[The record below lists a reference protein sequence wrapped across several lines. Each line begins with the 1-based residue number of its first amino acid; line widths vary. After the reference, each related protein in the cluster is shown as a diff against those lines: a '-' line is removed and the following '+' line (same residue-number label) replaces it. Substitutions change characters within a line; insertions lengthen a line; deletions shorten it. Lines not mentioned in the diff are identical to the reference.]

1 MFTGIAAPYRY
12 NRYYRSS
19 NRRIKVDWEALLS
32 YNDVPTFPQTART
45 CVLNAANPITKLYRR
60 LGEVG
65 LTRTYV
71 KKTALPSW
79 WDDDVASNPSGY
91 AQGLLLLCR
100 HLGLDLSS
108 LQSEDEPIRLR
119 DFGTCKFKKR
129 SDVSEDDLALARV
142 LATRAAQLAASAI
155 STPAVTIPIY
165 ADEIRQQILSDD
177 AHWVGLNELLHYCW
191 SIGLPVLHLDH
202 FPKNAKRP
210 DGFAARVNGRPVI
223 VLCRHAKQSAWLL
236 FILAHELG
244 HLALGHVPEEGTLID
259 QGLDED
265 SLDEEEQ
272 QANAFAIELLTGR
285 ANRRGIVAGR
295 WPNAE
300 ELAKSA
306 QDIGRKSMIDPGHVV
321 LNYAHSM
328 GTSFFPVAQAA
339 LKILDPHD
347 DAVVKVRSKMA
358 GNLDWSRLPE
368 DSSEFLMRV
377 SQHGQIG

>member
-1 MFTGIAAPYRY
+1 M
-12 NRYYRSS
+12 
-19 NRRIKVDWEALLS
+19 
-32 YNDVPTFPQTART
+32 
-45 CVLNAANPITKLYRR
+45 NAANPNTKLYRR
-60 LGEVG
+60 LSGVG

-79 WDDDVASNPSGY
+79 WDDDVALNPSGY
-91 AQGLLLLCR
+91 AQGLLLLSR
-100 HLGLDLSS
+100 HLGLDLST
-108 LQSEDEPIRLR
+108 LQAEDEPLRLR

-155 STPAVTIPIY
+155 STPPVPIPIN
-165 ADEIRQQILSDD
+165 ADEIRQQILGDD
-177 AHWVGLNELLHYCW
+177 ARWVGLNELLRYCW

-223 VLCRHAKQSAWLL
+223 VLCRHAKYSAWLL

-259 QGLDED
+259 QALDEN

-272 QANAFAIELLTGR
+272 QANAFAMELLTGK
-285 ANRRGIVAGR
+285 ASRRCIAADR

-300 ELAKSA
+300 GLAKSA
-306 QDIGRKSMIDPGHVV
+306 LEIGRKSMIDPGHVV

-328 GTSFFPVAQAA
+328 GGAFFPVGLAA
-339 LKILDPHD
+339 LKILDPRD
-347 DAVVKVRSKMA
+347 DAVAKVRSKMA
-358 GNLDWSRLPE
+358 EKLDWSRLPE
-368 DSSEFLMRV
+368 DSSEFLMKIT
-377 SQHGQIG
+377 QHGPSE